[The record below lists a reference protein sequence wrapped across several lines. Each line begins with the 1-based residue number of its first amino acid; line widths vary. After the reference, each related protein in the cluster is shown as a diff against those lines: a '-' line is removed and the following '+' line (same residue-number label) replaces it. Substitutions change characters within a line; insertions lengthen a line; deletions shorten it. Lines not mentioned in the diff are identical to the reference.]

1 MDIERRDFVKGCAT
15 FSVLLMPGIAS
26 AASGESIKPASAP
39 VSRSQVEKSIKASF
53 GGGFSVQDY
62 IESNGRACAS
72 IEHLGNRY
80 AVVSADLL
88 DWSIVEASL

>member
-1 MDIERRDFVKGCAT
+1 
-15 FSVLLMPGIAS
+15 MPGI
-26 AASGESIKPASAP
+26 ASGESIKPASAS

-53 GGGFSVQDY
+53 GGGFSVRDY